1 MNHIIKVGNLK
12 FYGER
17 EFDGTL
23 HLIAVNGCDIVAE
36 EIFYGGTVRKAVDH
50 LLLRNFDICT
60 LEDIRAAIVDP
71 CLEYE
76 GKLISGKIAGFDET
90 EYFKQIDD
98 TVYFKHYTN
107 RPMMA

>member
-1 MNHIIKVGNLK
+1 MDIGIDNLPAEGFK
-12 FYGER
+12 LSDFGIPFRERLPCFGEM
-17 EFDGTL
+17 
-23 HLIAVNGCDIVAE
+23 
-36 EIFYGGTVRKAVDH
+36 KAVDH